1 MGRDGLVRRRRVGN
15 DQRSVAVCLTPAGR
29 ALAEKVAPLA
39 EANERV
45 ALAGFDEDEARTL
58 KALLRRVA
66 ENVEGQENASTQ
78 YDAPAPH
85 FAS

>member
-1 MGRDGLVRRRRVGN
+1 VGD
-15 DQRSVAVCLTPAGR
+15 DQRSVEVCLTPAGR
-29 ALAEKVAPLA
+29 ALTEKVAPLA
-39 EANERV
+39 MAHERA

-66 ENVEGQENASTQ
+66 ENVEGQENASTR